1 MKQALAKK
9 APALPAPL
17 APEPSPDAIVDERPK
32 SGAPSV
38 RPVRPKSSLRELAIF
53 GAPPAFDQPLHVGR
67 PNLGDRAQLFARMN
81 EMLDRN
87 WLSNNGPFVQEFER
101 RLCAI
106 TGTKHCIPM
115 ANATIALEIA
125 IRGLDLEGEVIVP
138 SFTFVATA
146 HALQWQEI
154 TPVFCDL
161 DPRTANIDP
170 ARVEELI
177 TPRTTGIMGVHVW
190 GRPCDVGSLQRV
202 ADRHG
207 LKLLFD
213 AAHAFG
219 CSHHGTMVGNF
230 GNAEVFSFH
239 ATKFL
244 NSFEGGAIATND
256 DALAK
261 RIRFMKNFGFE
272 HYDRVSY
279 LGTNGKMTEACAAMG
294 LTSLDAMDR
303 FLETNQRNW
312 RAYARALADVPG
324 IELMSFDPG
333 EKHNW
338 QYVVALVSPA
348 ITRVSR
354 DDLVQTLHAENVL
367 ARRYFYPGCHR
378 MEPYRSYYP
387 HARLLLPET
396 EKFGE
401 KVLLLPTG
409 TAVDEAQI
417 REIAAIIR
425 TATHAGHEVAAKCR
439 ALREHPAS

>member
-9 APALPAPL
+9 APAPPPPL
-17 APEPSPDAIVDERPK
+17 TPEPSPSADRPMAG
-32 SGAPSV
+32 GASS
-38 RPVRPKSSLRELAIF
+38 RPARAKGTLRELAIF
-53 GAPPAFDQPLHVGR
+53 GAPPAFAEPLHVGR

-87 WLSNNGPFVQEFER
+87 WLSNNGPFVREFER
-101 RLCAI
+101 RLCEV
-106 TGTKHCIPM
+106 TGTRHCIPM

-125 IRGLDLEGEVIVP
+125 IRGLGLKGEVIVP
-138 SFTFVATA
+138 SFTFVASA

-170 ARVEELI
+170 TQIEQLI
-177 TPRTTGIMGVHVW
+177 TPRTSGILGVHVW
-190 GRPCDVGSLQRV
+190 GRPCDVGSLERV
-202 ADRHG
+202 AKRHG

-219 CSHHGTMVGNF
+219 CSHHGAMIGNF
-230 GNAEVFSFH
+230 GDAEVFSFH

-256 DALAK
+256 DELAK
-261 RIRFMKNFGFE
+261 RVRYMKNFGFE

-294 LTSLDAMDR
+294 LTSLDSLDR
-303 FLETNQRNW
+303 FLETNKRNW
-312 RAYARALADVPG
+312 QAYARALADVPG
-324 IELMSFDPG
+324 IELMPYDPG
-333 EKHNW
+333 EKHNY
-338 QYVVALVSPA
+338 QYVVALVSPS
-348 ITRVSR
+348 ITRVDR

-396 EKFGE
+396 EKFAE

-409 TAVDEAQI
+409 TAVDERQI
-417 REIAAIIR
+417 ADIAAIIR
-425 TATHAGHEVAAKCR
+425 TATHAGHEVAARCR
-439 ALREHPAS
+439 ALREQAAAS